1 MNKIAFPKFSLS
13 GPRKNGQNHESAAQ
27 DSPEPA
33 ADALIDLR
41 QVVKVYQTAAG
52 GFTALKG
59 IDLSIQRGEFVAIT
73 GRSGSGKSTLINM
86 ITGIDRPTSGE
97 VRVAGTA
104 VHTLSE
110 NQLARWR
117 GRSLGIV
124 FQFFQLLPTLSAVEN
139 VMLPMDF
146 CNTYP
151 FGERRQRAL
160 AAMDLVDMAEHA
172 AKLPSALSGGQQQRV
187 AIARAL
193 ANDPPLII
201 ADEPTGNL
209 DSKTA
214 DAVFDL
220 FETLTAGGKTVVMVT
235 HDSHLAERVGR
246 TITIHDGEVV
256 DPTLAVAIRAAAP
269 HHTLSRSFSG
279 GSQILAEGRA

>member
-1 MNKIAFPKFSLS
+1 MNKLSFPKLGFS
-13 GPRKNGQNHESAAQ
+13 RQANHSQ
-27 DSPEPA
+27 DRPA
-33 ADALIDLR
+33 DCCQVQDHLIQLR

-52 GFTALKG
+52 GYTALKG
-59 IDLSIQRGEFVAIT
+59 IDLDIDRGEFVAIT

-86 ITGIDRPTSGE
+86 VTGIDRPTSGE
-97 VRVAGTA
+97 VRVAETA
-104 VHTLSE
+104 VHTLTE

-117 GRSLGIV
+117 GRNMGIV
-124 FQFFQLLPTLSAVEN
+124 FQFFQLLPTLSVIEN

-146 CNTYP
+146 CKTYP
-151 FGERRQRAL
+151 TGKRRARAL
-160 AAMDLVDMAEHA
+160 QVLELVDMADQA

-193 ANDPPLII
+193 ANDPPVII

-220 FETLTAGGKTVVMVT
+220 FETLTAGGKTILMVT
-235 HDSHLAERVGR
+235 HDSHLAERVRR
-246 TITIHDGEVV
+246 TITIHDGEV
-256 DPTLAVAIRAAAP
+256 AIPLGTPARAMPEGALLERQAA
-269 HHTLSRSFSG
+269 R
-279 GSQILAEGRA
+279 

>member
-1 MNKIAFPKFSLS
+1 MNKISFPKINLS
-13 GPRKNGQNHESAAQ
+13 GPRKNGQVHAAEAS
-27 DSPEPA
+27 DSPESE
-33 ADALIDLR
+33 ALIDLR

-59 IDLSIQRGEFVAIT
+59 VDLRIERGEFVAIT

-86 ITGIDRPTSGE
+86 IAGIDRPTSGE

-124 FQFFQLLPTLSAVEN
+124 FQFFQLLPTLSAIEN

-146 CNTYP
+146 CATYP

-160 AAMDLVDMAEHA
+160 AALDLVDLADHA
-172 AKLPSALSGGQQQRV
+172 AKLPAALSGGQQQRV

-214 DAVFDL
+214 DAVFEL

-235 HDSHLAERVGR
+235 HDSHLAERAGSTVV
-246 TITIHDGEVV
+246 IHDGEVV
-256 DPTLAVAIRAAAP
+256 DPSLPVAIPAAIA
-269 HHTLSRSFSG
+269 HRTHNLALS
-279 GSQILAEGRA
+279 GSSPRLAEGRA

>member
-1 MNKIAFPKFSLS
+1 MNKLSFPKLSFSH
-13 GPRKNGQNHESAAQ
+13 PAKNDPAHAAAECCA
-27 DSPEPA
+27 EPA
-33 ADALIDLR
+33 HLIQLR

-52 GFTALKG
+52 GYTALKG
-59 IDLSIQRGEFVAIT
+59 VDLDIDRGEFVAIT

-86 ITGIDRPTSGE
+86 VTGIDRPTSGE
-97 VRVAGTA
+97 VRVGETA

-117 GRSLGIV
+117 GRNMGIV
-124 FQFFQLLPTLSAVEN
+124 FQFFQLLPTLSVIEN

-146 CNTYP
+146 CKTYP
-151 FGERRQRAL
+151 LGERRARAL
-160 AAMDLVDMAEHA
+160 QVLELVDMAGQA
-172 AKLPSALSGGQQQRV
+172 AKLPAALSGGQQQRV

-193 ANDPPLII
+193 ANDPPVII

-220 FETLTAGGKTVVMVT
+220 FETLTAGGKTIVMVT
-235 HDSHLAERVGR
+235 HDSQLAQRVTR

-256 DPTLAVAIRAAAP
+256 IPVVRPALAHREPVLVERQAA
-269 HHTLSRSFSG
+269 R
-279 GSQILAEGRA
+279 